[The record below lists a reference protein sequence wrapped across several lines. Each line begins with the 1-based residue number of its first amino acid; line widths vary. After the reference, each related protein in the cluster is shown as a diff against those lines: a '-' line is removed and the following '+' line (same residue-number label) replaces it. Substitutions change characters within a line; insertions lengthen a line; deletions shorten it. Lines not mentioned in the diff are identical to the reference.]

1 MMRRAVG
8 VGVAAALLAVAAI
21 DPREEA
27 FIGGRRSYWAFQ
39 PVTRPEVPKAENR
52 WVRTPVDAFLLE
64 AMQAKGLSP
73 SAELGRRE
81 LARRVSLDLTG
92 MMPDA
97 KDVEAFVTDRAA
109 DAYEKMVDR
118 LLASPAYGER
128 WGLKWLDVVRYAD
141 TNGYELDAERPQAW
155 RYRDYVIDSFNA
167 DKPYTRFLKEQI
179 AGDELYPG
187 DHAALIA
194 TGFLRAGP
202 RHVVGGNQDEEMN
215 RQEVLLEMTLGVSNT
230 FLGLTV
236 GCARCHN
243 HKFDPITQ
251 ADHYRLQAMFAATEL
266 KEIKLATA
274 EEKKAYDEAM
284 MRHMER
290 QKPVDAAI
298 KEIEKPFRE
307 LLKAEKKKNLSP
319 EHLAVLD
326 IPKDK
331 RTPAQEI
338 LHKEATKQI
347 GLSWDEVVNALP
359 PDLKAKRAA
368 LRKQIHEWDLETPE
382 EPKEAFAVANMEKAP
397 PTHVLKIGDHKHKL
411 EEVQPK
417 MLAVLGGLD
426 APAGPQGRRAALAE
440 WLARDDHPLTARVMV
455 NRIWQ
460 LRMGTGLVPTPND
473 FGMLGGRPT
482 NRKLLDWLAAEFVA
496 GGWSVKKIDRLI
508 VTSSAYRQSAALD
521 EKKAALDGDNRY
533 YWRMNRRRMDGEA
546 LRDAMLTASGLLNPK
561 RGGRGVLTPIEPEI
575 YDIIFTEGEPD
586 NLWPL
591 PKDRSEVYRKS
602 IYLLNKR
609 TVRLPLLS
617 NFDQPDAMSSCP
629 VRPVG
634 THALQA
640 LSLFNSDFAME
651 QARALAERARRACR
665 GKEDVCAVDAATRF
679 ALQRAATPAERKLA
693 QSYINSKRLGLADY
707 ARALLNRNEFV
718 YIP

>member
-1 MMRRAVG
+1 MVRR
-8 VGVAAALLAVAAI
+8 VAAAGVVAAFLAAGAI

-39 PVTRPEVPKAENR
+39 PVARPEVPKIGDA
-52 WVRTPVDAFLLE
+52 WVKTPIDAFLLE
-64 AMQAKGLSP
+64 AMRGKGLAP
-73 SAELGRRE
+73 SAEISRRE
-81 LARRVSLDLTG
+81 LARRVSMDLTG
-92 MMPDA
+92 MMPTPEEMA
-97 KDVEAFVTDRAA
+97 AFLKDRSAG
-109 DAYEKMVDR
+109 AYERMVDR
-118 LLASPAYGER
+118 LLESPAYGER
-128 WGLKWLDVVRYAD
+128 WALKWLDVVRYAD

-167 DKPYTRFLKEQI
+167 DKPYSRFLKEQI

-194 TGFLRAGP
+194 TGYLRAGP

-230 FLGLTV
+230 FMGLTV

-251 ADHYRLQAMFAATEL
+251 ADHYRLQAMFAATDL
-266 KEIKLATA
+266 KEIGLATP
-274 EEKKAYDEAM
+274 EEKKKFDDAM
-284 MRHMER
+284 LAHMAR
-290 QKPVDAAI
+290 QKPVDEAI
-298 KEIEKPFRE
+298 REIEKPFRE
-307 LLKAEKKKNLSP
+307 QLKAEKKKGLSP
-319 EHLAVLD
+319 EHLAVLE

-368 LRKQIHEWDLETPE
+368 MRRQIHEWDLDTPE
-382 EPKEAFAVANMEKAP
+382 EPKTAFAVANMEKAP
-397 PTHVLKIGDHKHKL
+397 PTHILKIGDHKHKL
-411 EEVQPK
+411 DTVEPR
-417 MLAVLGGLD
+417 MLAVLGGLE
-426 APAGPQGRRAALAE
+426 APSEPQGRRSALAE
-440 WLARDDHPLTARVMV
+440 WLARDDHPLTARVMA

-460 LRMGTGLVPTPND
+460 FRMGSGLVATPND
-473 FGMLGGRPT
+473 FGMLGGRPS
-482 NRKLLDWLAAEFVA
+482 NRKLLDWLAAEFVSN
-496 GGWSVKKIDRLI
+496 GWSVKKLDRLI
-508 VTSSAYRQSAALD
+508 VTSSAYKQSAALD
-521 EKKAALDGDNRY
+521 EKKAAIDGDNRY
-533 YWRMNRRRMDGEA
+533 YWRMNRKRLEGEA
-546 LRDAMLTASGLLNPK
+546 LRDAMLSASGLLNPK

-602 IYLLNKR
+602 IYLLNRR
-609 TVRLPLLS
+609 TIRLPLLS
-617 NFDQPDAMSSCP
+617 NFDQPDTMSSCP

-640 LSLFNSDFAME
+640 LSLFNSDFAIE
-651 QARALAERARRACR
+651 QARALAARAAKACESK
-665 GKEDVCAVDAATRF
+665 GNICAVHAATRF
-679 ALQRAATPAERKLA
+679 ALQREATPAELKLA
-693 QSYINSKRLGLADY
+693 QGYLQSKKLGLEDY
-707 ARALLNRNEFV
+707 SRALLNRNEFV